1 MKLFGKKNTTT
12 TNKKD
17 DNQID
22 IMEMIVIFRTE
33 QTKNYDADIDD
44 DIDQQ
49 PMLEQRIRRLT
60 RRCRN
65 RSDSNIVKNKNT
77 DQKKDPWWMI
87 CLRIFTLLWLILYMI
102 FVCYFISFLKEYEF
116 IRTSKRITSIHH
128 LNGTHN
134 SSGV

>member
-49 PMLEQRIRRLT
+49 PISEQRIRRLT

-65 RSDSNIVKNKNT
+65 RSDSKMVKNKNT
-77 DQKKDPWWMI
+77 DLKNDPWWMI
-87 CLRIFTLLWLILYMI
+87 YLQ
-102 FVCYFISFLKEYEF
+102 YEF